1 MDIYEWNRK
10 YSEISNRYNALYR
23 KTAAHFGFSDYQF
36 RILYKLYIESSST
49 TQNKLADEFCVS
61 KQTVNSAVQKLAE
74 EGLIKLIKGNE
85 AKNSKL
91 ISLTDNG
98 KEKCQNTIKQLI
110 VAENSAIGKIDDEK
124 LRWFLELFEMQSW
137 YWKKK
142 LTSCLRRKNKCVN
155 KERN

>member
-1 MDIYEWNRK
+1 MDICEWNRK

-23 KTAAHFGFSDYQF
+23 KAAAHFGFSDYQF
-36 RILYKLYIESSST
+36 RILYKLYIESFST

-91 ISLTDNG
+91 ISLTDKG

-110 VAENSAIGKIDDEK
+110 AAENSAIGKIDDEK
-124 LRWFLELFEMQSW
+124 LRWFLELFEMQ
-137 YWKKK
+137 YRV
-142 LTSCLRRKNKCVN
+142 LE
-155 KERN
+155 KEIDILFEEEK